1 MKIEEKIKQ
10 KFLYKPGFN
19 LIKSFYFLFQKI
31 KKKKFLKKSFSGSAQ
46 DIIIDHFF
54 KNKNDGVYID
64 VGCYHPYNGNN
75 TKRLYDRGWSGI
87 NIDLDFHTIDLF
99 NYIRKRDENI
109 NVAISDKEGEFD
121 LYYFHNRS
129 ALNSLDESRK
139 KNAKQIK
146 KVKTKT
152 LNSIIENSKFQNDK
166 INFLSIDVEGH
177 EFEIIKSIDLNRYS
191 PEIVLIEFM
200 EKKSNEIKFYNQN
213 INSIINSDLYNY
225 MNKHNY
231 YFVNW
236 INNDLVFA
244 HTNIRNK

>member
-99 NYIRKRDENI
+99 NYIRKRDDNI